1 MEEADDRESLPMVD
15 QLIKKAGEVQRT
27 DRIWETALN
36 FEKNYLENVTLGGW
50 IGYSCVFKCM
60 MAS

>member
-36 FEKNYLENVTLGGW
+36 FEKK
-50 IGYSCVFKCM
+50 I
-60 MAS
+60 